1 MAFPTKWKH
10 TAAIQRWGIQIVLLN
25 ETRTSARQTIKIR
38 GFITE
43 YLRINNVHGGVAI
56 LIRQDVPYG
65 RLLLRDVA
73 FRDTETVAVQLAG
86 GSFAVQQALEK
97 AIQTRAGRACRRP
110 KFHKHSVELQS

>member
-56 LIRQDVPYG
+56 LIRQDVPYR

-73 FRDTETVAVQLAG
+73 LRDTETVAVQLANG
-86 GSFAVQQALEK
+86 DQW
-97 AIQTRAGRACRRP
+97 
-110 KFHKHSVELQS
+110 